1 MTVQQPIDETQLI
14 IKISQGDQKALST
27 LYDRYARP
35 IYSLVLK
42 MLNSVEESEE
52 IVLDV
57 FSQVWRTSKNYNNK
71 RGRVDTWL
79 FMMARSRALDKL
91 RYQQRKVQT
100 ISTCN
105 ETGETAIIAKDT
117 LPEEDLLIKERRD
130 RINQALAQIPTEQRI
145 TIELAYFQGLTQK
158 EIAERTN
165 VSLGT
170 VKTRIR
176 LALTKLKPILQ
187 ALK

>member
-1 MTVQQPIDETQLI
+1 MTAQKPIDETQLI
-14 IKISQGDQKALST
+14 IQIAQGDQKALST

-57 FSQVWRTSKNYNNK
+57 FSQVWRTAQNYNIE

-79 FMMARSRALDKL
+79 FMMARSRSLDRMRSK
-91 RYQQRKVQT
+91 QRKANT
-100 ISTCN
+100 ISISN
-105 ETGETAIIAKDT
+105 ETDDIKIASNST
-117 LPEEDLLIKERRD
+117 LPEEDLLIKERRG
-130 RINQALAQIPTEQRI
+130 RIIVALYEIPPEQRE

-158 EIAERTN
+158 EIAEKTG

-176 LALTKLKPILQ
+176 LALSKLKSMLQ
-187 ALK
+187 TL